1 MAAQE
6 FFSIN
11 PSTHIRTT
19 SENRRFY
26 DLLVDEKHIF
36 STKYQL
42 YTFAIMVALRAGA
55 KPEKKKKNLDIC
67 LVGNVDKDN
76 FTVAKGLVAHV
87 CPEINNGGDLLKRM
101 NEYADAG
108 IAILRTDYENNDEDF
123 DPSIYLE

>member
-1 MAAQE
+1 MAEQE

-26 DLLVDEKHIF
+26 DLLVDEKNIF

-55 KPEKKKKNLDIC
+55 APDSATKNLDIC

-76 FTVAKGLVAHV
+76 FAVAKGLVSHV
-87 CPEINNGGDLLKRM
+87 CPEINNGSDLLKRM
-101 NEYADAG
+101 NEYANAG
-108 IAILRTDYENNDEDF
+108 ISILRTDYENSDEDF
-123 DPSIYLE
+123 DPSVYLE

>member
-1 MAAQE
+1 MAVQE
-6 FFSIN
+6 FFSMN

-26 DLLVDEKHIF
+26 DLLVDEKHVF

-55 KPEKKKKNLDIC
+55 KPDPSTKNLDIC

-108 IAILRTDYENNDEDF
+108 IAILRTDYENSDEDF

>member
-1 MAAQE
+1 MAGQE

-19 SENRRFY
+19 SENRPFY

-55 KPEKKKKNLDIC
+55 TPDSTTKNLDIC
-67 LVGNVDKDN
+67 LGGNVDKDN
-76 FTVAKGLVAHV
+76 VAVAKGLVAHL
-87 CPEINNGGDLLKRM
+87 CPEINNGSDLLKRM

-108 IAILRTDYENNDEDF
+108 IAILRTDYENSDEDF
-123 DPSIYLE
+123 DPSAYLE

>member
-1 MAAQE
+1 MAEQE

-26 DLLVDEKHIF
+26 DLLVDEKNIF

-55 KPEKKKKNLDIC
+55 APDSATKNLDIC

-76 FTVAKGLVAHV
+76 FAVAKGLVAHL
-87 CPEINNGGDLLKRM
+87 CPEINNGRDLLKRM
-101 NEYADAG
+101 NEYADSG
-108 IAILRTDYENNDEDF
+108 IAILRTDYENSDEDF
-123 DPSIYLE
+123 DPSAYLE

>member
-1 MAAQE
+1 MAEQE

-19 SENRRFY
+19 SENRPFY

-42 YTFAIMVALRAGA
+42 YTFAIMVALRAGVA
-55 KPEKKKKNLDIC
+55 PDSATKSLDIC
-67 LVGNVDKDN
+67 LVRNVDKDN
-76 FTVAKGLVAHV
+76 FAVAKGLVAHL
-87 CPEINNGGDLLKRM
+87 CPEINNGSDLLKRM

-108 IAILRTDYENNDEDF
+108 IAILRTDYENSDEDF
-123 DPSIYLE
+123 DPSVYLE

>member
-1 MAAQE
+1 MAEQE
-6 FFSIN
+6 LFFIKPTAKVQAS
-11 PSTHIRTT
+11 
-19 SENRRFY
+19 SESRGFY
-26 DLLVDEKHIF
+26 DEIVNGKGIF

-55 KPEKKKKNLDIC
+55 KPDPATKNLDIC

-76 FTVAKGLVAHV
+76 FAVAKGLVAHL
-87 CPEINNGGDLLKRM
+87 CPEINNGSDLLKRM

-123 DPSIYLE
+123 DPSEYLE

>member
-1 MAAQE
+1 MVAQE
-6 FFSIN
+6 FFSMN

-55 KPEKKKKNLDIC
+55 KPDPSTKNLDIC

-76 FTVAKGLVAHV
+76 LTVAKGLVAHL
-87 CPEINNGGDLLKRM
+87 CPEINNGSDLLKRM

-123 DPSIYLE
+123 DPSIYFE

>member
-1 MAAQE
+1 MAEQE

-26 DLLVDEKHIF
+26 DLLVDEKNIF

-55 KPEKKKKNLDIC
+55 APDSATKIWTFAWLEMWTKI
-67 LVGNVDKDN
+67 
-76 FTVAKGLVAHV
+76 
-87 CPEINNGGDLLKRM
+87 
-101 NEYADAG
+101 
-108 IAILRTDYENNDEDF
+108 ILQ
-123 DPSIYLE
+123 

>member
-1 MAAQE
+1 MAVQE
-6 FFSIN
+6 FFSMN

-26 DLLVDEKHIF
+26 DLLVDEKLVF

-55 KPEKKKKNLDIC
+55 KPDPSTKNLDIC